1 MSTRNLRERPQGAPR
16 TVLLLLLLV
25 LLAAIPR
32 LAQLPA
38 MRETNMEPDTAHFL
52 NVARCLERGQ
62 GLSNPAAWPAWLR
75 PARLPMPDTWKEPAY
90 PWLIATLARA
100 GIDPFRAGQA
110 ISLVA
115 GLLLP
120 LAVWLL
126 ARQVVADPRVAW
138 LAALMVAGSP
148 ELIDKAV
155 SALSESL
162 FTLFVTLA
170 FLCAAWR
177 LRDEPRRRTWR
188 ADALAGALFG
198 ACLLL
203 RSQAALALPA
213 LAVLMLWGRPWRR
226 FLAAGAVAGV
236 AALVVLSPYIARNLR
251 LFGVPFHS
259 DAPLSAMWAY
269 GDPIM
274 LSHGLDR
281 PAAFAGF
288 AVRHPLEVLTHFLRG
303 AWLFARAVLPFQ
315 LLGNPLWALAAVL
328 GLEAVRRSWRVGW
341 FAVLHIGL
349 TVGLVLSISWE
360 GRYFASTVPA
370 WCLLAAVGANRAA
383 RALDRRWAAGANRTV
398 PPLVATAL
406 LALAAI
412 GPLVAVLRQPSR
424 MSPPHFEIAAA
435 RAYAPWLRA
444 RLAPDEAVMV
454 VMTSYWAWFVDR
466 PVVTLVI
473 ADSTQFL
480 EEVRRLKVRWAVL
493 PTEALP
499 ARIARYPDRRL
510 PRALVVEGR
519 DPALGVTVY
528 RVDPGGAA
536 P

>member
-1 MSTRNLRERPQGAPR
+1 
-16 TVLLLLLLV
+16 
-25 LLAAIPR
+25 
-32 LAQLPA
+32 
-38 MRETNMEPDTAHFL
+38 MRDTNMQPDTAHFL
-52 NVARCLERGQ
+52 NVARCLDRGQ

-75 PARLPMPDTWKEPAY
+75 PARLPMPDTWKEPGY

-100 GIDPFRAGQA
+100 GIEPFRAGQA

-120 LAVWLL
+120 LVVWLL
-126 ARQVVADPRVAW
+126 ARQVAADPRVAW

-148 ELIDKAV
+148 ELVDKSV

-162 FTLFVTLA
+162 FTLLVTLT

-177 LRDEPRRRTWR
+177 LRDDPRRRTWR

-198 ACLLL
+198 ACCLV

-226 FLAAGAVAGV
+226 SLAVGVVAAV
-236 AALVVLSPYIARNLR
+236 AALLVLSPFIARNLR

-259 DAPLSAMWAY
+259 DAPASAMWAY

-281 PAAFAGF
+281 PSGFAGF
-288 AVRHPLEVLTHFLRG
+288 AVRHPLDVLTHFLRG
-303 AWLFARAVLPFQ
+303 AWYFAKSVLPFG
-315 LLGNPLWALAAVL
+315 LLGNPLWLLTAVL
-328 GLEAVRRSWRVGW
+328 GLDAVRRSWRAGL
-341 FAVLHIGL
+341 FAVLYIGL

-370 WCLLAAVGANRAA
+370 WCLLAAVGATRAA
-383 RALDRRWAAGANRTV
+383 RALDGRWAAGARAGRPV
-398 PPLVATAL
+398 PPLAAAAV

-412 GPLVAVLRQPSR
+412 GPLVAVLRQPAR
-424 MSPPHFEIAAA
+424 VFPPHPEIAAA
-435 RAYAPWLRA
+435 REYAPWLQA

-454 VMTSYWAWFVDR
+454 MTTSYWAWFVDR
-466 PVVTLVI
+466 PVVHLVI
-473 ADSTQFL
+473 ADSTDFL

-499 ARIARYPDRRL
+499 PRIARYPDRRL

-519 DPALGVTVY
+519 DPVLGVTRY
-528 RVDPGGAA
+528 RVEPAGAA
-536 P
+536 R